1 MFVTHY
7 FRRIDARRRKAEQ
20 HTLLPLK
27 KVERTILVDPYSV
40 LPATQERNKLVR
52 TPQLILLNHAY
63 TIDNILFWCI

>member
-20 HTLLPLK
+20 HTILPLQ
-27 KVERTILVDPYSV
+27 KVERAVLVDPCSV

-52 TPQLILLNHAY
+52 TPQLILLIMP
-63 TIDNILFWCI
+63 TQLTL